1 MFLSSIIIPRALCR
15 GSLDGSS
22 VSSVSSGTTT
32 AIVATDIVTFIIIL
46 MHCFVS
52 NQMGFWAPMKLLRSA
67 CGLTD
72 SECMH
77 IPTEGPCT
85 LRVQL
90 HCNNNNKIVINGH
103 FFVSGISI
111 YFCIVCYVEFVLLQN
126 QRIIIY
132 YAILM
137 VIHSS
142 PPPPAHPWCGFDV
155 MSRGWFTTC
164 SILITMCL
172 QFYMDNVLLLLL
184 PCRTHHC
191 RYWLLI
197 GNWSSICRI

>member
-1 MFLSSIIIPRALCR
+1 MRFWVTYRAPSDTFNTCSCRPSSSPVLCVA
-15 GSLDGSS
+15 DHWPSS

-32 AIVATDIVTFIIIL
+32 AIVATDIVTIIIIL
-46 MHCFVS
+46 MYCIVS

-77 IPTEGPCT
+77 IPTEGPYT

-111 YFCIVCYVEFVLLQN
+111 YFCIVCYVEFVLLQI
-126 QRIIIY
+126 QRITY
-132 YAILM
+132 YLLCDFNG
-137 VIHSS
+137 HSFLAS
-142 PPPPAHPWCGFDV
+142 SSCPSVMWIRCDVPRLVHYVFDINYNV
-155 MSRGWFTTC
+155 FT
-164 SILITMCL
+164 
-172 QFYMDNVLLLLL
+172 VL
-184 PCRTHHC
+184 
-191 RYWLLI
+191 Y
-197 GNWSSICRI
+197 G

>member
-1 MFLSSIIIPRALCR
+1 MRFWVTYRAPSDTFNTCSCRPSSSPALCVADHW
-15 GSLDGSS
+15 LSS

-32 AIVATDIVTFIIIL
+32 AIVATNIVTIIIIL
-46 MHCFVS
+46 MYCIVS

-103 FFVSGISI
+103 FFRVGHINTI
-111 YFCIVCYVEFVLLQN
+111 YFCIVCYVEFVLLQI

-142 PPPPAHPWCGFDV
+142 PPPPAHPWCGSDV
-155 MSRGWFTTC
+155 MWCPAVGSLR
-164 SILITMCL
+164 
-172 QFYMDNVLLLLL
+172 V
-184 PCRTHHC
+184 
-191 RYWLLI
+191 RY
-197 GNWSSICRI
+197 